1 MRLREVPGF
10 ESLDVAIETGL
21 PGVAVAV
28 VAAELT
34 PTVPSESSLLPVVA
48 EVCRRHQND
57 SFTIH
62 IKLVAFW

>member
-1 MRLREVPGF
+1 MRLQEVPGF

-21 PGVAVAV
+21 PGIVVAV

-34 PTVPSESSLLPVVA
+34 PTVPLKSTLLLVVA

-57 SFTIH
+57 SFTMN
-62 IKLVAFW
+62 IKLVASW